1 LQKLKE
7 KFKMTESCFHCG
19 TPCDKD
25 AIHFDE
31 KNFCCN
37 GCKTVYEILNQS
49 ELSCYYDFEENP
61 GNIPKELAVKKYDY
75 LENQEIQDKLIE
87 FSDGSTTIATFYI
100 PHMHCSSCIWVLEN
114 LNKLNPN
121 ISHGI
126 VDFPKKTVRVTFD
139 NAKVSI
145 KEIVV
150 LLSSIGYEP
159 YISLD
164 SLDVGKKKVNRT
176 LIYQLVIAAFAFG
189 NVMLMSFPEYV
200 QEHGYWLDQYKPL
213 FRILMLLYSIPVV
226 FYSAR
231 SYLVSAYKGLKNK
244 ILNIDVPIS
253 LGILVLFFRSIY
265 DVSLGL
271 GQGYFDS
278 LTGLVFFLLVGK
290 YFQQQTYN
298 YLSFE
303 RDYKSYFPIAVT
315 AVEKGKEMVKQVYD
329 IKAGNRLLI
338 RNEELIPVDGILIS
352 DEALIDYSFVT
363 GERNPI
369 LKKNGDSLF
378 AGGKQ
383 VGGAI
388 EMDATKSVENS
399 YLTQMW
405 SNAVFDKEN
414 TKDFKSL
421 TDKIS
426 QYFTVAI
433 LLIALFGGLYWYFVD
448 VSLIFPV
455 VSAVLII
462 ACPCALALA
471 APFALGNT
479 IRLFGKQGFYLK
491 NTQVIERLTH
501 LTTLIFDK
509 TGTLTSSE
517 KSTVTYFG
525 AVLNKK
531 QKVILKSLL
540 RASNHPLSRRIYEEF
555 DVDTVVVTDFEE
567 VLGKGIQAVVKGQF
581 VQIGSATFVG
591 SNEVLDTAVLGTAVY
606 LKIDKKILG
615 KFIYKNN
622 YREGLK
628 EVFDGLNLD
637 YKLIVLSGDNEGE
650 KEYLEQVLPKG
661 VKLVFNQKPEDKLN
675 YVAQLQEKGEVVMML
690 GDGLNDA
697 GALAQADV
705 GIAIS
710 EDINV
715 FSPACDA
722 IIDAKKFTDLPDFI
736 NNSKKTSNVVI
747 ASFILSF
754 LYNFIGIF
762 FAITGTLSPVIAA
775 ILMPLSSI
783 SVVFFVTIM
792 TTYISKGKL

>member
-1 LQKLKE
+1 MDKP
-7 KFKMTESCFHCG
+7 CYHCG
-19 TPCDKD
+19 TSCDKD
-25 AIHFDE
+25 AIPFDA
-31 KNFCCN
+31 KYFCCN
-37 GCKTVYEILNQS
+37 GCKTVYEILNQN
-49 ELSCYYDFEENP
+49 ELSCYYDFEKTP
-61 GNIPKELAVKKYDY
+61 GTIPKELEGKYDY
-75 LENQEIQDKLIE
+75 LDNKDIIEKLID
-87 FSDGSTTIATFYI
+87 FSDGNTTIVSFYI

-121 ISHGI
+121 ISQGI
-126 VDFPKKTVRVTFD
+126 VNFPKKTLRVTFD
-139 NAKVSI
+139 NTKVSI
-145 KEIVV
+145 KEIV
-150 LLSSIGYEP
+150 LILASIGYEP

-164 SLDVGKKKVNRT
+164 SLDVGRKKVNRT

-189 NVMLMSFPEYV
+189 NVMLMSFPEYI
-200 QEHGYWLDQYKPL
+200 QEQGFWLNKYKGT

-226 FYSAR
+226 FYSAQ
-231 SYLVSAYKGLKNK
+231 SYLVSAYKGLRNK

-265 DVSLGL
+265 DVAVGA

-315 AVEKGKEMVKQVYD
+315 TIIEGEEKVLQVYD

-363 GERNPI
+363 GERNPV

-378 AGGKQ
+378 AGGRQ

-405 SNAVFDKEN
+405 SNAVFDKEDN
-414 TKDFKSL
+414 RNFKSL
-421 TDKIS
+421 TDTIS

-433 LLIALFGGLYWYFVD
+433 LLIALLAAVYWYFYD
-448 VSLIFPV
+448 IKMIFPV
-455 VSAVLII
+455 VSAILII

-479 IRLFGKQGFYLK
+479 IRLFGKNGFYLK
-491 NTQVIERLTH
+491 NTQVVERLTH
-501 LTTLIFDK
+501 LSTIIFDK

-517 KSTVTYFG
+517 NSTVEYRG
-525 AVLNKK
+525 EQLSDK
-531 QKVILKSLL
+531 QKTIIKSVL
-540 RASNHPLSRRIYEEF
+540 RASNHPLSRRVYDAFEG
-555 DVDTVVVTDFEE
+555 VGVVAITAYKE
-567 VLGKGIQAVVKGQF
+567 VLGKGIQATVNDKMVK
-581 VQIGSATFVG
+581 IGSASFV
-591 SNEVLDTAVLGTAVY
+591 NFKETDELIEKETAIYLSIDAVVLGKY
-606 LKIDKKILG
+606 
-615 KFIYKNN
+615 IYKNN
-622 YREGLK
+622 YREGIDTVFK
-628 EVFDGLNLD
+628 ELQKN
-637 YKLIVLSGDNEGE
+637 YKLVILSGDNAGE
-650 KEYLEQVLPKG
+650 KQYLEQLLPAD
-661 VKLVFNQKPEDKLN
+661 VQMVFNQKPQDKLDF
-675 YVAQLQEKGEVVMML
+675 VAELQAKGENVMML

-697 GALAQADV
+697 GALAQSNV

-722 IIDAKKFTDLPDFI
+722 IIDAKEFKNLPHFI
-736 NNSKKTSNVVI
+736 SKSKTTSKIII
-747 ASFILSF
+747 ASFVISF
-754 LYNFIGIF
+754 LYNFVGLF
-762 FAITGTLSPVIAA
+762 FAISGNLSPIVAA

-783 SVVFFVTIM
+783 SVVFFVTFMIG
-792 TTYISKGKL
+792 YFLKN